1 METADPNP
9 EAFTEESGYSV
20 EYLKTLSSSDIA
32 QLDSKIL
39 ASTPPVDLAN
49 AVERFDVDTRRAL
62 LRRVPDSVATEIL
75 SEMEV
80 EEAAE
85 VFGAMREHRA
95 LRILSDFDPDDAT
108 DVFAELE
115 DDKRDNFLS
124 KMEPESAQTVKEL
137 LEYDPDS
144 AGGIMTPEVCEIRD
158 NMSVDEA
165 INEIRRQAAELE
177 TIYYVYVVDSNGILV
192 GVISMRD
199 LLITSP
205 KAAIAAHMK
214 TNILGTLTPE
224 TDKEDAALLM
234 AEYNLIALPV
244 VGTDGKLLGIVTHDD
259 VIDILQD
266 EATEDIQKLVG
277 AGGDES
283 PNDEILYS
291 LGKRFPWLVV
301 NLVTAS
307 LAAGVV
313 SLFQGQIEA
322 NTFLAVF
329 MPVIAGTG
337 GNTGAQTLAVMIRG
351 LALDDIH
358 NADLFKIYFRETIKG
373 LCNGLGVGLFAAL
386 AAFIIKQDLQ
396 ISLVVWTAMTLNM
409 GLAGFIGSFI
419 PLTLKRFKL
428 DPAQSSTIFLTMV
441 TDSAG
446 FLIFL
451 GLAAW
456 LIPQI

>member
-1 METADPNP
+1 MDTVDNNP
-9 EAFTEESGYSV
+9 DIFTEESGYSV
-20 EYLKTLSSSDIA
+20 EFLKSLSASDIVS
-32 QLDSKIL
+32 LDPKVL
-39 ASTPPVDLAN
+39 AATPPVDLAN
-49 AVERFDVDTRRAL
+49 AIERFDVDSRRAL
-62 LRRVPDSVATEIL
+62 LRSVPDDVATDIL

-85 VFGAMREHRA
+85 VFEAMREHRA

-108 DVFAELE
+108 DVIAELE
-115 DDKRDNFLS
+115 DDKRDDFLS
-124 KMEPESAQTVKEL
+124 KMEPESAQAVKDL
-137 LEYDPDS
+137 LEYDPDT

-158 NMSVDEA
+158 EMSVDEA
-165 INEIRRQAAELE
+165 ISEIRRQAAELE
-177 TIYYVYVVDSNGILV
+177 TIYYVYVVDTNGILV

-199 LLITSP
+199 LLMASP
-205 KAAIAAHMK
+205 KAAVAAHMK
-214 TNILGTLTPE
+214 TNLLGSLDPD

-244 VGTDGKLLGIVTHDD
+244 VSPEGKLLGIVTHDD

-283 PNDEILYS
+283 PNDEVLYS

-301 NLVTAS
+301 NLMTAA
-307 LAAGVV
+307 LAATVV
-313 SLFQGQIEA
+313 SLFQDQISSL
-322 NTFLAVF
+322 TFLAVF

-358 NADLFKIYFRETIKG
+358 EADLFKIYIRETLKG
-373 LCNGLGVGLFAAL
+373 LVNGLGVGLLAAL
-386 AAFIIKQDLQ
+386 AAFVIKQDIR

-451 GLAAW
+451 GLGSW
-456 LIPQI
+456 VLL